1 MCSFTRFSHWAL
13 LLHELRVVP
22 FGYALEFKDN
32 CSFLMFLFNVFA
44 RRCICIVFL
53 DFICTV
59 VYLHCLF
66 YVFADRPVVGL
77 GRRLWIPVR
86 DPGIGTPH
94 CSTHICQIYFLF
106 QIRKIQNTKIP
117 NNNIWALHCSTDIC
131 QIYFL
136 LIVSKIQKFNLI
148 SNLKSAK
155 HKNTK

>member
-1 MCSFTRFSHWAL
+1 M
-13 LLHELRVVP
+13 LHVLRVVP
-22 FGYALEFKDN
+22 FGYALGFKDN
-32 CSFLMFLFNVFA
+32 CSFLMYLFNVFA
-44 RRCICIVFL
+44 LPCICIVFL

-106 QIRKIQNTKIP
+106 QIRKMQNTKIQ
-117 NNNIWALHCSTDIC
+117 NNNFANT
-131 QIYFL
+131 
-136 LIVSKIQKFNLI
+136 KIQLNFESEKTQ
-148 SNLKSAK
+148 
-155 HKNTK
+155 NTKIRNKNMWTQLIFAKPIYLFYFRVLGY